1 MLALAIVLT
10 TWVVG
15 LENKFLRNI
24 CRLCWLLESSVRS
37 SQHRVRAETMKMLKR
52 RKTS

>member
-15 LENKFLRNI
+15 AENKLLRKNFVPSPH
-24 CRLCWLLESSVRS
+24 LLSV
-37 SQHRVRAETMKMLKR
+37 QI
-52 RKTS
+52 